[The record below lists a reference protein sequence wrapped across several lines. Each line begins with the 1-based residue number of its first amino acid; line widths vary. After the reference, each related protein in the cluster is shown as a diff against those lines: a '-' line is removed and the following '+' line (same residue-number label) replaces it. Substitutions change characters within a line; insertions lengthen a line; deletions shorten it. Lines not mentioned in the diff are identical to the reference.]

1 MNSASTTQS
10 TVRYATS
17 PDLPAGHG
25 VVVIQTPSGPVMVV
39 RQGKITADLVE
50 EIVEMWDA
58 LTASGVLEQPQEE

>member
-17 PDLPAGHG
+17 PNLPAGHG
-25 VVVIQTPSGPVMVV
+25 VVVVQTPNGPVMVV
-39 RQGKITADLVE
+39 RQGRITADLVE

-58 LTASGVLEQPQEE
+58 LTACGVVEQPEKE